1 MTILIGGSGTIGN
14 KVAPILLDRGESVTI
29 FSRSELLQKQMK
41 AKFPKLKF
49 IIGDV
54 RDFLSVRDAIK
65 DHDTIYLFAAMKH
78 IEVCEEFPE
87 ECVKT
92 NVNGALNVLRACN
105 KNSFKKIIYTSTD
118 KAYAP
123 INVYGSSKFIAERL
137 LLNQTNTA
145 VSVCRYG
152 NVLNSRGS
160 VVELFVSQFKRHE
173 PITVTSLDMT
183 RFWMTQDTAAQ
194 FVVAA
199 EQTTGL
205 NIPNIK
211 ASKITDFARAIGH
224 VMGVNT
230 FDFKFIGLRAG
241 EKIHESLSD
250 GFSSNTCEQYTF
262 EELVELVKPEVQK
275 YL

>member
-1 MTILIGGSGTIGN
+1 MTVLIGGSGTIGH
-14 KVAPILLDRGESVTI
+14 KVAQILLDRGESVTI

-41 AKFPKLKF
+41 VKFPKLKF

-65 DHDTIYLFAAMKH
+65 DHDTIYLFAALKH
-78 IEVCEEFPE
+78 IDICEEFPE
-87 ECVKT
+87 EAIKT

-118 KAYAP
+118 KAYQP
-123 INVYGSSKFIAERL
+123 CGVYGSTKLMAERL

-145 VSVCRYG
+145 VSICRYV
-152 NVLNSRGS
+152 NVIGSRGS
-160 VVELFVSQFKRHE
+160 IVETFVNQFKNHL
-173 PITVTSLDMT
+173 PITITDLEMT

-194 FVVAA
+194 FVVAS
-199 EQTTGL
+199 EKTTGL

-224 VMGVNT
+224 IMNVST
-230 FDFKFIGLRAG
+230 FDFKVIGLRTD
-241 EKIHESLSD
+241 EKIHESLSE
-250 GFSSNTCEQYTF
+250 GFSSNTCEQYSF
-262 EELVELVKPEVQK
+262 EELVELVKPEVSK